1 MRKILTI
8 EDEKELRET
17 LTDILEVN
25 GYNVFQAADGEE
37 GVKVFKNTAPN
48 LVICDVNMPKMDGLE
63 CLEIL
68 KTLVPESEFPP
79 FIFLTAKTK
88 EEIVSSGM
96 DLDAVDFIAK
106 PYSASELLKLIE
118 LRLNKES

>member
-1 MRKILTI
+1 MSKILTI

-25 GYNVFQAADGEE
+25 GYTVFQAADGAE
-37 GVKVFKNTAPN
+37 GVKVFNSQAPN

-63 CLEIL
+63 CLEML

-88 EEIVSSGM
+88 EEIASSGM

>member
-25 GYNVFQAADGEE
+25 GYTVFQAEDGAE

-63 CLEIL
+63 CLEML

-106 PYSASELLKLIE
+106 PYSASELLKLIK

>member
-106 PYSASELLKLIE
+106 PYSAS
-118 LRLNKES
+118 

>member
-1 MRKILTI
+1 MSKILTI

-25 GYNVFQAADGEE
+25 GYTVFQAEDGAE

-63 CLEIL
+63 CLEML

>member
-25 GYNVFQAADGEE
+25 GYTVFQAADGAE

-63 CLEIL
+63 CLEMI

-106 PYSASELLKLIE
+106 PYSASELIKLIK

>member
-25 GYNVFQAADGEE
+25 GYTVFQAADGAE

-63 CLEIL
+63 CLEML

-88 EEIVSSGM
+88 EEIASSGM

-106 PYSASELLKLIE
+106 PYFASELLKLIE